1 METSRTKAPFDR
13 RVRRTRAAIKESFL
27 ALCREKDLEQITVK
41 EVMSLANVN
50 RATFYAHFANLEE
63 LAAAIEADTA
73 SAIAIRCEE
82 AFSGSAETDAAE
94 ACAILCDALLDD
106 RESLAWIAGPKA
118 TGCGRE
124 QLRELARTHWTQVAS
139 GQNVNALEFDLLFDG
154 CVGLAG
160 QWCEDPDSINK
171 DEVKAAICSVA
182 EKVAA

>member
-1 METSRTKAPFDR
+1 METNRTKAPFDR

-27 ALCREKDLEQITVK
+27 SLCREKGLEQITVK

-63 LAAAIEADTA
+63 LAAAIESDTA
-73 SAIAIRCEE
+73 TAIAARCEE
-82 AFSGSAETDAAE
+82 ALAGTTEVSAPE
-94 ACAILCDALLDD
+94 ACGILCDAILED

-124 QLRELARTHWTQVAS
+124 QLRELARTHWEQLRRPNDDGLV
-139 GQNVNALEFDLLFDG
+139 FDLLFDG

-160 QWCEDPDSINK
+160 QWCEDPESFNK
-171 DEVKAAICSVA
+171 DEVKTAIC
-182 EKVAA
+182 VAAERLAA